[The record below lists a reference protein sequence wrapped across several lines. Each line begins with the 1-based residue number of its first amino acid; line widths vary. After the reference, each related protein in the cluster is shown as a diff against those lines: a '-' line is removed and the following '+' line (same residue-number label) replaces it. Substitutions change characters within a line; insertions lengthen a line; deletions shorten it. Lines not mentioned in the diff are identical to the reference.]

1 METRVKELMQERGLR
16 ASDVAARVGQPV
28 AVVSNE
34 LSRGLTSVPSVA
46 KYARA
51 LRVPVWE
58 LLHRPVV
65 SAMGKELAAWS
76 EPSDDKGAATRIG
89 AIMRER
95 GLTQLQVAER
105 MGAIRQNVNKWVT
118 STKLNLSTL
127 QSFATA
133 LEIDAEHLYLLF
145 VSQEEYDREME
156 RRASLDPAMMAEVE
170 RMQRAEKA
178 VNNYQLSENNGLR
191 ADVNEMGT
199 EPDLFTQMEEAEQ
212 GQTAEDDRWKTLPD
226 GCYAY
231 GNVRIQLFHGR
242 ITISEK
248 PKHH

>member
-1 METRVKELMQERGLR
+1 MQERGLR
-16 ASDVAARVGQPV
+16 ASEVAARVGQPV

-58 LLHRPVV
+58 LLCTPVV

-76 EPSDDKGAATRIG
+76 VPSDDKGAATRIG

-127 QSFATA
+127 QAFATA
-133 LEIDAEHLYLLF
+133 LEIDEEHLYLLF
-145 VSQEEYDREME
+145 ITQEDYDAEMV
-156 RRASLDPAMMAEVE
+156 RRVG
-170 RMQRAEKA
+170 A
-178 VNNYQLSENNGLR
+178 VNNEQLAVNNELSADGAINNEAGASGSTLGTEANEPR

-199 EPDLFTQMEEAEQ
+199 EPDLFTQIEEEPHE
-212 GQTAEDDRWKTLPD
+212 QTADDDGWKALPD

-231 GNVRIQLFHGR
+231 GNVRIELFHGR

-248 PKHH
+248 PKPH